1 MNFANQ
7 YRTHTSAEANESLVG
22 QKVRFAGWVE
32 NIRDHGGVCFV
43 DLRDQYG
50 LVQVVMRDT
59 SLLNGIGK
67 EDCISVFGTMELRDE
82 DTVNLK
88 IESGTVELSAESV
101 DMLGKVRERLPFE
114 VPASKETR
122 EDIRLMYRYLDL
134 RNRKVKEGIL
144 FRSRVIAYLR
154 RRMEELGFTEIQTP
168 ILTSSSPEGARDYL
182 VPSRKYKGKFYALP
196 QAPQIYKQLLMV
208 SGFDRYFQV
217 APCFRDED
225 ARADRSPGEFYQ
237 LDFEMSFATQEDVFA
252 VAEAVL
258 TDTFARF
265 APEGYEVTKAPY
277 PVISYK
283 EAMLSFGTDKPD
295 LRNPLRI
302 IDVTEFFQGCTFRP
316 FLKKTV
322 RAIKVSQEMSKGFH
336 EKLLAFALSGVYAIV
351 DGFFVGQSVGDA
363 GLSAINVAFPVVSL
377 MQSLGTGIGMGGAVL
392 WSVRRSADESAAA
405 RYVRATLW
413 LLLFA
418 SAAMTPCFLLA
429 APVMRLFG
437 AEGAVYTYGVD
448 YLNVIVLGAVFQIF
462 ATGAVPLI
470 RNAGG
475 TVFAFLTMVS
485 GFLTNILLDY
495 VFVWVLNAGTT
506 GAAIATVIGQA
517 VTAAEAVGYLLYKK
531 LPFFGSLRGFGRCA
545 ASIARVGIAPF
556 GLTLSP
562 MLSLML
568 INRFCMFYDGQP
580 AVACYACIAYAIT
593 IVQMLLQGVGDGSQP
608 LISRFYGEGNRHVSP
623 HHRQPHNPMGN
634 PSCPALLPASLLF
647 ARLYRPPVR
656 LVGERQHGRRGGAS
670 DLLDRAALL
679 RLFAHRDGGVLRD
692 GKDGILLPVR
702 LLRARAHARA
712 ALCPPPLLGAGGRL
726 VERRARANFDRGH
739 RPHFAAAV
747 KGARR
752 VRARRGRPP
761 RDAADPS
768 RAQAGGGPHPLRGLR
783 RGRRLRGRRRGHGRL
798 R

>member
-1 MNFANQ
+1 M
-7 YRTHTSAEANESLVG
+7 SVG
-22 QKVRFAGWVE
+22 K
-32 NIRDHGGVCFV
+32 
-43 DLRDQYG
+43 
-50 LVQVVMRDT
+50 
-59 SLLNGIGK
+59 
-67 EDCISVFGTMELRDE
+67 
-82 DTVNLK
+82 
-88 IESGTVELSAESV
+88 
-101 DMLGKVRERLPFE
+101 
-114 VPASKETR
+114 
-122 EDIRLMYRYLDL
+122 
-134 RNRKVKEGIL
+134 
-144 FRSRVIAYLR
+144 
-154 RRMEELGFTEIQTP
+154 
-168 ILTSSSPEGARDYL
+168 
-182 VPSRKYKGKFYALP
+182 
-196 QAPQIYKQLLMV
+196 
-208 SGFDRYFQV
+208 
-217 APCFRDED
+217 
-225 ARADRSPGEFYQ
+225 
-237 LDFEMSFATQEDVFA
+237 
-252 VAEAVL
+252 
-258 TDTFARF
+258 TFAKYVL
-265 APEGYEVTKAPY
+265 PSV
-277 PVISYK
+277 
-283 EAMLSFGTDKPD
+283 
-295 LRNPLRI
+295 
-302 IDVTEFFQGCTFRP
+302 
-316 FLKKTV
+316 
-322 RAIKVSQEMSKGFH
+322 
-336 EKLLAFALSGVYAIV
+336 LAFALSGVYAIV

-580 AVACYACIAYAIT
+580 AVACYACIAYAVS

-608 LISRFYGEGNRHVSP
+608 LISRFYGEGK
-623 HHRQPHNPMGN
+623 
-634 PSCPALLPASLLF
+634 
-647 ARLYRPPVR
+647 
-656 LVGERQHGRRGGAS
+656 RREG
-670 DLLDRAALL
+670 D
-679 RLFAHRDGGVLRD
+679 
-692 GKDGILLPVR
+692 
-702 LLRARAHARA
+702 
-712 ALCPPPLLGAGGRL
+712 
-726 VERRARANFDRGH
+726 
-739 RPHFAAAV
+739 
-747 KGARR
+747 R
-752 VRARRGRPP
+752 VRAFAYGCAFALALLCCTLLFFLRGYIGPLFGSSENVSTDVAEVLP
-761 RDAADPS
+761 IFLIGLLFYAFS
-768 RAQAGGGPHPLRGLR
+768 RIATAGFYATEKTGFSYLCVYSEPALMLALLFVLPLFWGQAGVWWSAVLAQILTAGIALILLLLSKGRGASAPAAR
-783 RGRRLRGRRRGHGRL
+783 A
-798 R
+798 

>member
-1 MNFANQ
+1 M
-7 YRTHTSAEANESLVG
+7 SVG
-22 QKVRFAGWVE
+22 K
-32 NIRDHGGVCFV
+32 
-43 DLRDQYG
+43 
-50 LVQVVMRDT
+50 
-59 SLLNGIGK
+59 
-67 EDCISVFGTMELRDE
+67 
-82 DTVNLK
+82 
-88 IESGTVELSAESV
+88 
-101 DMLGKVRERLPFE
+101 
-114 VPASKETR
+114 
-122 EDIRLMYRYLDL
+122 
-134 RNRKVKEGIL
+134 
-144 FRSRVIAYLR
+144 
-154 RRMEELGFTEIQTP
+154 
-168 ILTSSSPEGARDYL
+168 
-182 VPSRKYKGKFYALP
+182 
-196 QAPQIYKQLLMV
+196 
-208 SGFDRYFQV
+208 
-217 APCFRDED
+217 
-225 ARADRSPGEFYQ
+225 
-237 LDFEMSFATQEDVFA
+237 
-252 VAEAVL
+252 
-258 TDTFARF
+258 TFAKYVL
-265 APEGYEVTKAPY
+265 PSV
-277 PVISYK
+277 
-283 EAMLSFGTDKPD
+283 
-295 LRNPLRI
+295 
-302 IDVTEFFQGCTFRP
+302 
-316 FLKKTV
+316 
-322 RAIKVSQEMSKGFH
+322 
-336 EKLLAFALSGVYAIV
+336 LAFALSGVYAIV

-608 LISRFYGEGNRHVSP
+608 LISRFYGEGK
-623 HHRQPHNPMGN
+623 
-634 PSCPALLPASLLF
+634 
-647 ARLYRPPVR
+647 
-656 LVGERQHGRRGGAS
+656 RREG
-670 DLLDRAALL
+670 DR
-679 RLFAHRDGGVLRD
+679 
-692 GKDGILLPVR
+692 VR
-702 LLRARAHARA
+702 LLAYGCAFALALLCCALLFFLRGYIGPLFGSSENVSTDVAEVLPIFLIGLLFYAFSRIATAGFYATEKTGFSYLCVYSEPALMLALLFVLPLFWGQAGVWWSAVLAQILTAGIALILLLLSKGRGASAPAARA
-712 ALCPPPLLGAGGRL
+712 
-726 VERRARANFDRGH
+726 
-739 RPHFAAAV
+739 
-747 KGARR
+747 
-752 VRARRGRPP
+752 
-761 RDAADPS
+761 
-768 RAQAGGGPHPLRGLR
+768 
-783 RGRRLRGRRRGHGRL
+783 
-798 R
+798 

>member
-1 MNFANQ
+1 M
-7 YRTHTSAEANESLVG
+7 SVG
-22 QKVRFAGWVE
+22 K
-32 NIRDHGGVCFV
+32 
-43 DLRDQYG
+43 
-50 LVQVVMRDT
+50 
-59 SLLNGIGK
+59 
-67 EDCISVFGTMELRDE
+67 
-82 DTVNLK
+82 
-88 IESGTVELSAESV
+88 
-101 DMLGKVRERLPFE
+101 
-114 VPASKETR
+114 
-122 EDIRLMYRYLDL
+122 
-134 RNRKVKEGIL
+134 
-144 FRSRVIAYLR
+144 
-154 RRMEELGFTEIQTP
+154 
-168 ILTSSSPEGARDYL
+168 
-182 VPSRKYKGKFYALP
+182 
-196 QAPQIYKQLLMV
+196 
-208 SGFDRYFQV
+208 
-217 APCFRDED
+217 
-225 ARADRSPGEFYQ
+225 
-237 LDFEMSFATQEDVFA
+237 
-252 VAEAVL
+252 
-258 TDTFARF
+258 TFAKYVL
-265 APEGYEVTKAPY
+265 PSV
-277 PVISYK
+277 
-283 EAMLSFGTDKPD
+283 
-295 LRNPLRI
+295 
-302 IDVTEFFQGCTFRP
+302 
-316 FLKKTV
+316 
-322 RAIKVSQEMSKGFH
+322 
-336 EKLLAFALSGVYAIV
+336 LAFALSGVYAIV

-448 YLNVIVLGAVFQIF
+448 YLKVIVLGAVFQIF

-506 GAAIATVIGQA
+506 GAAIATIIGQA
-517 VTAAEAVGYLLYKK
+517 VTAVEAVAYLLYKK

-608 LISRFYGEGNRHVSP
+608 LISRFYGEGKRREGDRV
-623 HHRQPHNPMGN
+623 RLLAYG
-634 PSCPALLPASLLF
+634 CAFALALLCCLLLF
-647 ARLYRPPVR
+647 FLRGYIGPPVR

-739 RPHFAAAV
+739 RPHFAAV

-752 VRARRGRPP
+752 VRARRP
-761 RDAADPS
+761 RIGASGDKFKKPKD
-768 RAQAGGGPHPLRGLR
+768 GPR
-783 RGRRLRGRRRGHGRL
+783 RSGARLF
-798 R
+798 

>member
-1 MNFANQ
+1 M
-7 YRTHTSAEANESLVG
+7 SVG
-22 QKVRFAGWVE
+22 K
-32 NIRDHGGVCFV
+32 
-43 DLRDQYG
+43 
-50 LVQVVMRDT
+50 
-59 SLLNGIGK
+59 
-67 EDCISVFGTMELRDE
+67 
-82 DTVNLK
+82 
-88 IESGTVELSAESV
+88 
-101 DMLGKVRERLPFE
+101 
-114 VPASKETR
+114 
-122 EDIRLMYRYLDL
+122 
-134 RNRKVKEGIL
+134 
-144 FRSRVIAYLR
+144 
-154 RRMEELGFTEIQTP
+154 
-168 ILTSSSPEGARDYL
+168 
-182 VPSRKYKGKFYALP
+182 
-196 QAPQIYKQLLMV
+196 
-208 SGFDRYFQV
+208 
-217 APCFRDED
+217 
-225 ARADRSPGEFYQ
+225 
-237 LDFEMSFATQEDVFA
+237 
-252 VAEAVL
+252 
-258 TDTFARF
+258 TFAKYVL
-265 APEGYEVTKAPY
+265 PSV
-277 PVISYK
+277 
-283 EAMLSFGTDKPD
+283 
-295 LRNPLRI
+295 
-302 IDVTEFFQGCTFRP
+302 
-316 FLKKTV
+316 
-322 RAIKVSQEMSKGFH
+322 
-336 EKLLAFALSGVYAIV
+336 LAFALSGVYAIV

-495 VFVWVLNAGTT
+495 VFVWVLDAGTT

-608 LISRFYGEGNRHVSP
+608 LISRFYGEGK
-623 HHRQPHNPMGN
+623 
-634 PSCPALLPASLLF
+634 
-647 ARLYRPPVR
+647 
-656 LVGERQHGRRGGAS
+656 RREG
-670 DLLDRAALL
+670 DR
-679 RLFAHRDGGVLRD
+679 
-692 GKDGILLPVR
+692 VR
-702 LLRARAHARA
+702 LLAYGCAFALALLCCLLLFFLRGYIGPLFGSSENVSTDVAEVLPIFLIGLLFYAFSRIATAGFYATEKTGFSYLCVYSEPALMLALLFVLPLFWGQAGVWWSAVLAQILTAGIALILLLLSKGRGASAPAARA
-712 ALCPPPLLGAGGRL
+712 
-726 VERRARANFDRGH
+726 
-739 RPHFAAAV
+739 
-747 KGARR
+747 
-752 VRARRGRPP
+752 
-761 RDAADPS
+761 
-768 RAQAGGGPHPLRGLR
+768 
-783 RGRRLRGRRRGHGRL
+783 
-798 R
+798 